1 MNQIPLFFTTCN
13 FTVDQKRKYFK
24 KNNNTV
30 GTMIFLI
37 SIFFFFRVPI
47 DANNLLSFA
56 KNKKLF
62 KFKYTEND
70 LKKEAK
76 VLCNQ
81 LKNFPNMI
89 TLLHN
94 ESIFTFS

>member
-13 FTVDQKRKYFK
+13 FTVDQKRKYLK

-37 SIFFFFRVPI
+37 SIFFFRVPI